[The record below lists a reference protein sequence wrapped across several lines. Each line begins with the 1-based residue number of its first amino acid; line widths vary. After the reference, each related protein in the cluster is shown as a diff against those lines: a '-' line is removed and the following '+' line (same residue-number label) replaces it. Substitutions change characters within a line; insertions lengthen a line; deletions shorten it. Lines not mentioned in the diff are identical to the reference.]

1 MHPFDQ
7 KPVRAGQSQHRLGE
21 IVCLLPLA
29 ALLLWPVAPCA
40 RGGVVLTTLVSFN
53 LTNGVDP
60 SVALVQGR
68 DGNFYGTTALGG
80 TNSGNGHGTVF
91 KMTASGALTTLYSFT
106 GTNDGDE
113 PNGLALGT
121 DGNLYGTTFSGGK
134 TNYNAGIGAYG
145 YGTVFRISTNGVL
158 TNLYSFANNS
168 DGRYPEA
175 GLVLAKDGNFY
186 GTTVEGGLSLG
197 DGSGTVFKV
206 STNGNLATLY
216 QFPDDAAF
224 PQAPLVQ
231 GVDGN
236 LYGTAP
242 GALGCGWGFLF
253 KVTTNGTL
261 LWEVGFSGDCQ
272 INCGCYPQGGLVQGR
287 DGNLYG
293 TTGYGGIGYNED
305 AISPIFTGYGSVFR
319 VTTNG
324 TLSTLFLFGSP
335 NGSYSTDGSY
345 SSAALV
351 QGIDGNFYGTTQLGG
366 ANRKGTVFQVIGNNV
381 STLVSF
387 NGTNG
392 WSPCGS
398 LVQGTDGDF
407 YGTTIGGGAYGRGTV
422 FQLSVPMT
430 PAFRTV
436 TQKGGKLTLTWSTFA
451 GQSYQIQQKT
461 NLTQTNWINLGTA
474 TTATNSTATTSDTI
488 EPSSHRF

>member
-1 MHPFDQ
+1 
-7 KPVRAGQSQHRLGE
+7 
-21 IVCLLPLA
+21 
-29 ALLLWPVAPCA
+29 
-40 RGGVVLTTLVSFN
+40 
-53 LTNGVDP
+53 
-60 SVALVQGR
+60 
-68 DGNFYGTTALGG
+68 
-80 TNSGNGHGTVF
+80 
-91 KMTASGALTTLYSFT
+91 
-106 GTNDGDE
+106 
-113 PNGLALGT
+113 
-121 DGNLYGTTFSGGK
+121 
-134 TNYNAGIGAYG
+134 
-145 YGTVFRISTNGVL
+145 
-158 TNLYSFANNS
+158 
-168 DGRYPEA
+168 
-175 GLVLAKDGNFY
+175 
-186 GTTVEGGLSLG
+186 
-197 DGSGTVFKV
+197 
-206 STNGNLATLY
+206 
-216 QFPDDAAF
+216 
-224 PQAPLVQ
+224 
-231 GVDGN
+231 
-236 LYGTAP
+236 
-242 GALGCGWGFLF
+242 
-253 KVTTNGTL
+253 
-261 LWEVGFSGDCQ
+261 
-272 INCGCYPQGGLVQGR
+272 
-287 DGNLYG
+287 
-293 TTGYGGIGYNED
+293 
-305 AISPIFTGYGSVFR
+305 
-319 VTTNG
+319 
-324 TLSTLFLFGSP
+324 LFLFCSP